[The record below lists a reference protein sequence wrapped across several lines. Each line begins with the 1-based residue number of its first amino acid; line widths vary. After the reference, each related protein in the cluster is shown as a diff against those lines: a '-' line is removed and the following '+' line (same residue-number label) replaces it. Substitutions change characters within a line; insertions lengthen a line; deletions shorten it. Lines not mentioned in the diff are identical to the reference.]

1 MTEGFASGRS
11 SARARYRCDGDQPA
25 VHASKRHGTPSRV
38 FVALP
43 VYAADLPHETLD
55 ERTRNLRGYVLAVFQ
70 TSVLMETILTTT
82 RKPSG
87 FDLYF

>member
-1 MTEGFASGRS
+1 
-11 SARARYRCDGDQPA
+11 
-25 VHASKRHGTPSRV
+25 
-38 FVALP
+38 VALP
-43 VYAADLPHETLD
+43 AYAADLPHETLD

>member
-1 MTEGFASGRS
+1 
-11 SARARYRCDGDQPA
+11 
-25 VHASKRHGTPSRV
+25 
-38 FVALP
+38 
-43 VYAADLPHETLD
+43 
-55 ERTRNLRGYVLAVFQ
+55 VFQ